1 METQQILYNII
12 KKYNFFDVKMSLVE
26 TNTLDKIKQDILK
39 SFLIY
44 LEKEIETKGFINV
57 GDIKII
63 KRDYGILFKYG
74 VIEEIFM

>member
-57 GDIKII
+57 GDIKLI